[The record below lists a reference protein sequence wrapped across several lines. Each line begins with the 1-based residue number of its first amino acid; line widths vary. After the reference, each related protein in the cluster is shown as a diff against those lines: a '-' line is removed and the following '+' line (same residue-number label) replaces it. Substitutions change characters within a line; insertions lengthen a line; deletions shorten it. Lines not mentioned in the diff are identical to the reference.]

1 MTPSDRY
8 ERQQKLPQIGENGQR
23 KLSKAQVL
31 IIGLGGLGS
40 AAAMQ
45 LASSG
50 IGKLVLNDF
59 DVVETHNLPRQL
71 IHRPATVGEL
81 KTDSAKQTLNAL
93 NPDCEIK
100 LISHQLDEQEIA
112 AEITAADVVLD
123 CTDNYES
130 RFMLNQQCH
139 RHKTPLVY
147 GAAIRLEG
155 QTSIFLHEEDT
166 PCYACIY
173 NDNDQANEDCA
184 GEGVLGSLPAIIG
197 EMQALQAILY
207 LTGNLPKD
215 EHKLLLFD
223 ASRLSWQEI
232 RLQRNPACKVCG
244 NH

>member
-1 MTPSDRY
+1 MTTDRY
-8 ERQQKLPQIGENGQR
+8 ERQRKLPQIGEHGQH
-23 KLSKAQVL
+23 KLETSQVL

-71 IHRPATVGEL
+71 IHRPTTVGEL
-81 KTDSAKQTLNAL
+81 KTDSAKQTLKSL

-100 LISHQLDEQEIA
+100 LISHQLEQDILAEEVRA
-112 AEITAADVVLD
+112 ASVVLD

-130 RFMLNQQCH
+130 RFLLNKVCN
-139 RHKTPLVY
+139 RLTIPLVY
-147 GAAIRLEG
+147 GAAVRLEG
-155 QTSIFLHEEDT
+155 QTSIFLQEQDT

-173 NDNDQANEDCA
+173 QDEQADQDCA

-197 EMQALQAILY
+197 EMQALQTILY
-207 LTGNLPKD
+207 LTDNLEKD
-215 EHKLLLFD
+215 EPKLLLFD
-223 ASRLSWQEI
+223 ASRLSWREI
-232 RLQRNPACKVCG
+232 RLQRNPACSICSVS
-244 NH
+244 

>member
-1 MTPSDRY
+1 MTTDRY
-8 ERQQKLPQIGENGQR
+8 ERQRKLPQIGEHGQH
-23 KLSKAQVL
+23 KLETSQVL

-71 IHRPATVGEL
+71 IHRPTTVGEL
-81 KTDSAKQTLNAL
+81 KTDSAKQTLKSL

-100 LISHQLDEQEIA
+100 LISHQLEQDELAEEVRA
-112 AEITAADVVLD
+112 ASVVLD

-130 RFMLNQQCH
+130 RFLLNKVCN
-139 RHKTPLVY
+139 RLTIPLVY
-147 GAAIRLEG
+147 GAAVRLEG
-155 QTSIFLHEEDT
+155 QTSIFSQEQDT

-173 NDNDQANEDCA
+173 QDEQADQDCA

-197 EMQALQAILY
+197 EMQALQTILY
-207 LTGNLPKD
+207 LTDNLEKD
-215 EHKLLLFD
+215 EPKLLLFD
-223 ASRLSWQEI
+223 ASRLSWREI
-232 RLQRNPACKVCG
+232 RLQRNPACSICSVS
-244 NH
+244 